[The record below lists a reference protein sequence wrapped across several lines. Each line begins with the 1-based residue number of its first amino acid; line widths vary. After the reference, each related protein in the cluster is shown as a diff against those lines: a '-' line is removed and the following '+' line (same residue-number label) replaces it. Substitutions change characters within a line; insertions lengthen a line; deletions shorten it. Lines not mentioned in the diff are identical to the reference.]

1 MNLTK
6 ATRAEL
12 EEELKKLNEEY
23 EGYKA
28 QGLKLDMSRGKPGA
42 DQLNACEG
50 MLTVVNPGR
59 HSRLPPDVC

>member
-1 MNLTK
+1 MDLTK

-28 QGLKLDMSRGKPGA
+28 QA
-42 DQLNACEG
+42 
-50 MLTVVNPGR
+50 
-59 HSRLPPDVC
+59 

>member
-1 MNLTK
+1 MDLTK

-23 EGYKA
+23 ESYQA

-42 DQLNACEG
+42 DQLNAC
-50 MLTVVNPGR
+50 R
-59 HSRLPPDVC
+59 F